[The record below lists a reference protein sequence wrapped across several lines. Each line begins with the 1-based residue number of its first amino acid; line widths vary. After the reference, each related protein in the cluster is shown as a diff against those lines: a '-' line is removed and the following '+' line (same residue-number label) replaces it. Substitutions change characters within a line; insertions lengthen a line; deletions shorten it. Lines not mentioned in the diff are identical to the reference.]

1 MRGIVLAGG
10 AGSRL
15 APLTRAITKQLLPVY
30 DKPMVYYP
38 LSTLMLAGIRE
49 ILIISTPK
57 DIPRFRELFGDGSHI
72 GLHFEYVEQQQP
84 EGIAQA
90 FILGRRFINGE
101 PIALVLGDNI
111 FYGHGLAHRLQET
124 VRRRHGA
131 TIFAYPVKD
140 PQRYGVVQFDD
151 QGHAV
156 EIVEK
161 PTHPKSRY
169 AVTGLYFYDERVYDI
184 AAALK
189 PSARGELEI
198 TDVNRCYLADGSLY
212 VEKLGR
218 GVAWLDTGTPQALQ
232 QASSYIQTIEE
243 RQGLKVACIE
253 EVAFRMGFIDHI
265 QLERLADLADNDYG
279 NYLREVAS
287 ESDDIG

>member
-49 ILIISTPK
+49 ILMISTPK
-57 DIPRFRELFGDGSHI
+57 DLPRFQELFGDGSHL
-72 GLHFEYVEQQQP
+72 GLHLDYVAQPQP

-90 FILGRRFINGE
+90 LILSRRFINGE
-101 PIALVLGDNI
+101 PMALVLGDNI
-111 FYGHGLAHRLQET
+111 FYGHGLARRLQET
-124 VRRRHGA
+124 ARRHHGA

-140 PQRYGVVQFDD
+140 PQRYGVVTFDD
-151 QGHAV
+151 RGHAV
-156 EIVEK
+156 EIMEK
-161 PTHPKSRY
+161 PAHPKSRY
-169 AVTGLYFYDERVYDI
+169 AVTGLYFYDEQAYDI

-189 PSARGELEI
+189 PSSRGELEI
-198 TDVNRCYLADGSLY
+198 TDVNRHYLAKGSLH

-253 EVAFRMGFIDHI
+253 EVAFRMGFIDHT
-265 QLERLADLADNDYG
+265 QLERLADLAGNDYG

-287 ESDDIG
+287 EPEDIG

>member
-49 ILIISTPK
+49 ILMISTPK
-57 DIPRFRELFGDGSHI
+57 DLPRFRELFGDGSHL
-72 GLHFEYVEQQQP
+72 GLHFDYVEQPRP

-90 FILGRRFINGE
+90 LILSRRFINGE
-101 PIALVLGDNI
+101 PMALVLGDNI
-111 FYGHGLAHRLQET
+111 FYGHGLARRLQET
-124 VRRRHGA
+124 ARRRHGA

-140 PQRYGVVQFDD
+140 PQRYGVVTFDD
-151 QGHAV
+151 RGHAV

-161 PTHPKSRY
+161 PAHPKSRY
-169 AVTGLYFYDERVYDI
+169 AVTGLYFYDEQVYDI

-189 PSARGELEI
+189 PSSRGELEI
-198 TDVNRCYLADGSLY
+198 TDVNRRYLAKGSLH

-253 EVAFRMGFIDHI
+253 EVAFRMGFIDHT
-265 QLERLADLADNDYG
+265 QLERLADQAGNDYG

-287 ESDDIG
+287 EPEDLG